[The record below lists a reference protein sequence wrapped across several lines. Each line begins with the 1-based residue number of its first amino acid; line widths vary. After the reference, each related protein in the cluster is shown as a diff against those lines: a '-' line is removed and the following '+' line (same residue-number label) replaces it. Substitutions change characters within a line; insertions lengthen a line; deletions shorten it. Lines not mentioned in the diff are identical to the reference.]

1 MRNAKAWSGIAALTL
16 LAGATEASAQSDHEL
31 AYNGEIGRII
41 NENCVVCHQEG
52 GIGPM
57 AFENYDQVRP
67 WAPLIS
73 YRVANRE
80 MPPYAMT
87 STSAFRICSATG
99 ALSSQR
105 SMRSSL
111 G

>member
-1 MRNAKAWSGIAALTL
+1 MRNAKAWSGIAALAL

-80 MPPYAMT
+80 MPPYAYDQH
-87 STSAFRICSATG
+87 IG
-99 ALSSQR
+99 IQDLLS
-105 SMRSSL
+105 L
-111 G
+111 IHI